1 MLIVPSPSDSQQR
14 RELHP
19 LPKGLVK
26 LYGLMAVLM
35 VIIPEWIAEFT
46 LSMGNSATANQL
58 PMTARAWRTLP
69 ELQVAAMNLY
79 ELRQLAKQLK
89 LWGYASQNRDEL
101 TKRLLKRLQRNVSPK
116 RIKPPGRQQNPL

>member
-1 MLIVPSPSDSQQR
+1 
-14 RELHP
+14 
-19 LPKGLVK
+19 
-26 LYGLMAVLM
+26 M

-116 RIKPPGRQQNPL
+116 RIKPPGR